1 MIDIARPKNLFL
13 LDGIGAIA
21 SIIMLGEVLVV
32 LQPYVGIPKS
42 TLYLLAAIPVFFLL
56 FDIYSYVAKPVYDK
70 RNLKIIASL
79 NSMYCC
85 LSLIMVV
92 YHKDVVTL
100 LGWLYIIAE
109 ILIIAYIVFIELK
122 TAK

>member
-1 MIDIARPKNLFL
+1 MIDITRPKNLFL

>member
-1 MIDIARPKNLFL
+1 MIDITRPKNLFL

-85 LSLIMVV
+85 LSLIMAV